1 MSGARGWGRWA
12 IGVALLAGCADEDW
26 VYRPRDGGSAR
37 LDAGVVRTDGAVGDR
52 TVAGDV
58 PRDLGAET
66 DAGVITQ
73 VDVPTERDVVAGTD
87 AGPMPTGLNV
97 RVQGIATSAGG
108 SASVGTLRLSETGFE
123 MGERSCVGT
132 LCAVGGLVP

>member
-1 MSGARGWGRWA
+1 MGA
-12 IGVALLAGCADEDW
+12 ALLAGCADDDW

-37 LDAGVVRTDGAVGDR
+37 LDAGVVRADGAVGDR

-58 PRDLGAET
+58 PRDDGTET
-66 DAGVITQ
+66 DAGVVTQ
-73 VDVPTERDVVAGTD
+73 GDVPTERDVGAGTD
-87 AGPMPTGLNV
+87 TGPMPTGLTV

-108 SASVGTLRLSETGFE
+108 SASVGTLRVSETVFE
-123 MGERSCVGT
+123 MGGRTCVGT